1 MLEQG
6 EIWTAPFPYY
16 DNRKELQVKIRPVII
31 ISKNKIN
38 ANNLDVIIC
47 QISRH
52 EQRRILKLPL
62 ELKNKV
68 LIITSSDLLP
78 EVGEGL
84 RNISIIKPFK
94 LFTIPKD
101 NLLKG
106 NFIGKL
112 RQQTLKNLLDK
123 IHDLF

>member
-1 MLEQG
+1 MAKQG

-16 DNRKELQVKIRPVII
+16 DDREKLQVKRRPVII
-31 ISKNKIN
+31 VSKNEIN
-38 ANNLDVIIC
+38 DKNFDIIIC

-52 EQRRILKLPL
+52 EQNRILKLPQ

-68 LIITSSDLLP
+68 LIITSSNLLP
-78 EVGEGL
+78 GVGKGL

-101 NLLKG
+101 ILLSG
-106 NFIGKL
+106 EPIGKL
-112 RQQTLKNLLDK
+112 NQQTLQNLLNK

>member
-1 MLEQG
+1 
-6 EIWTAPFPYY
+6 PFPYY
-16 DNRKELQVKIRPVII
+16 DNRKELQVRIRPVII

-38 ANNLDVIIC
+38 ANNLDIIIC

-62 ELKNKV
+62 ELKNRV
-68 LIITSSDLLP
+68 LIITPSDLLA
-78 EVGEGL
+78 EVGERL

-101 NLLKG
+101 NLL
-106 NFIGKL
+106 NP
-112 RQQTLKNLLDK
+112 
-123 IHDLF
+123 

>member
-16 DNRKELQVKIRPVII
+16 NNRKELQVKIRPVII

-52 EQRRILKLPL
+52 DQRRILKLPL

-68 LIITSSDLLP
+68 LVITSDDLLP
-78 EVGEGL
+78 EAGVGL

-106 NFIGKL
+106 KYIGELK
-112 RQQTLKNLLDK
+112 QQTLQNLLNK
-123 IHDLF
+123 IYNLF

>member
-6 EIWTAPFPYY
+6 EIWTASFPYY
-16 DNRKELQVKIRPVII
+16 NERGQLRDKIRPVII
-31 ISKNKIN
+31 VSKNKIN

-52 EQRRILKLPL
+52 GQSRILKLPS
-62 ELKNKV
+62 ELKNRV

-106 NFIGKL
+106 KFIGKL
-112 RQQTLKNLLDK
+112 RQQKLENLLDI